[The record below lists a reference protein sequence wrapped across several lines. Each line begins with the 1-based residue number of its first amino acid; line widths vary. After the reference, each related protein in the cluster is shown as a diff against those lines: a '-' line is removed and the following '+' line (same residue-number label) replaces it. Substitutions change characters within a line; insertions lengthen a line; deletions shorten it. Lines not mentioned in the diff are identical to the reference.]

1 MLIRNVL
8 VALVFALLITG
19 IALGAEQKGPCAADT
34 KKFCYNVQPG
44 ESRIYRCLMN
54 READLAPVCRDRM
67 KSINDKFDRL
77 AKACNS
83 DVEKHCKEVP
93 SGEGRML
100 SCLKAQGS
108 NLDKGCAREL
118 KRARNDRSLAR

>member
-34 KKFCYNVQPG
+34 KKFCHDVQPG
-44 ESRIYRCLMN
+44 ESRIYRCLIRRQAN
-54 READLAPVCRDRM
+54 LAPACRDRM
-67 KSINDKFDRL
+67 TAIHNKLDRL

-83 DVEKHCKEVP
+83 DVEKYCKDVP
-93 SGEGRML
+93 PEGSIL
-100 SCLKAQGS
+100 SCLKGQGS
-108 NLDKGCAREL
+108 NLDKTCAREL
-118 KRARNDRSLAR
+118 RRARNDRSLAR